1 MIILQSNKL
10 IQNIHTVF
18 SMMSNSC
25 LCYLLIDFEREITM
39 AFYTYRISMD
49 YWLWR
54 YSLCRSSMLVPTH
67 VLPPTLRVRAHAQV
81 ISMCWALSER
91 PAQSW
96 ISHPNSWPLYKT
108 SRSPPEMKWCS
119 LVSLRATQCHTSNG
133 NTCETKTVPSFIV
146 LLSLMQFNWFLLLL
160 F

>member
-1 MIILQSNKL
+1 
-10 IQNIHTVF
+10 
-18 SMMSNSC
+18 MSNSC
-25 LCYLLIDFEREITM
+25 LICYLLTDFGRWKTM

-49 YWLWR
+49 YWPWR

-67 VLPPTLRVRAHAQV
+67 VLPPTPRVRSHAQV
-81 ISMCWALSER
+81 ILTCWARSER

-96 ISHPNSWPLYKT
+96 ISPPSSWPLYKT
-108 SRSPPEMKWCS
+108 SQSPPEMKWCS

-133 NTCETKTVPSFIV
+133 NTCETKSVPSFYCPFIV
-146 LLSLMQFNWFLLLL
+146 NAVLDNWFLLLL

>member
-1 MIILQSNKL
+1 
-10 IQNIHTVF
+10 
-18 SMMSNSC
+18 MSNSC
-25 LCYLLIDFEREITM
+25 LICYLLTDFGRWKTM

-49 YWLWR
+49 YWPWR

-67 VLPPTLRVRAHAQV
+67 VLPLTLRVRSHAQV
-81 ISMCWALSER
+81 ILTCWALSER

-96 ISHPNSWPLYKT
+96 ISPPSSWPLYKT
-108 SRSPPEMKWCS
+108 SQSPPEMKWCS

-133 NTCETKTVPSFIV
+133 NTCETKSVPSFYCPFIV
-146 LLSLMQFNWFLLLL
+146 NAVLDNWFLLLL

>member
-1 MIILQSNKL
+1 
-10 IQNIHTVF
+10 
-18 SMMSNSC
+18 MSNSC
-25 LCYLLIDFEREITM
+25 LICYLLTDFGRWKTM

-49 YWLWR
+49 YWPWR

-67 VLPPTLRVRAHAQV
+67 VLPPTLRVRSHAQV
-81 ISMCWALSER
+81 ILTCWARSER

-96 ISHPNSWPLYKT
+96 ISHPSSWPLYKT
-108 SRSPPEMKWCS
+108 SQSPPEMKWCS

-133 NTCETKTVPSFIV
+133 NTCETKSVPSFYCPFIV
-146 LLSLMQFNWFLLLL
+146 NAVLDNWFLLLL